1 MRGGGGGKDFY
12 NILGLQRNANE
23 SEIKKAYRK
32 LAMKWHPV
40 RDHPAPANRQI
51 ITKTPIQKTQSHRT
65 PVEDRARR
73 CDRRDGGGEI
83 DAWTAYFLDHRASG
97 ITASSSPH
105 S

>member
-40 RDHPAPANRQI
+40 RDHPAPANRQMNQN
-51 ITKTPIQKTQSHRT
+51 TNPKNPI
-65 PVEDRARR
+65 PANARR
-73 CDRRDGGGEI
+73 RSRP
-83 DAWTAYFLDHRASG
+83 SM
-97 ITASSSPH
+97 
-105 S
+105 

>member
-40 RDHPAPANRQI
+40 RDHPAPANRQM
-51 ITKTPIQKTQSHRT
+51 TKTPIQKTPSPRT

-73 CDRRDGGGEI
+73 CDRRDGDREV
-83 DAWTAYFLDHRASG
+83 DAWTAYFMDHRASG
-97 ITASSSPH
+97 ITASSSPP